1 VLRFICSYA
10 ECHYAECH
18 YAECHYAECH
28 YAECHNAKCRGTV
41 DTWFDKI
48 VPLFKVLHFLSPW
61 TGLKTMALIDL
72 FRLQLG

>member
-1 VLRFICSYA
+1 VLRFICPYA

-18 YAECHYAECH
+18 YAE
-28 YAECHNAKCRGTV
+28 RGAV